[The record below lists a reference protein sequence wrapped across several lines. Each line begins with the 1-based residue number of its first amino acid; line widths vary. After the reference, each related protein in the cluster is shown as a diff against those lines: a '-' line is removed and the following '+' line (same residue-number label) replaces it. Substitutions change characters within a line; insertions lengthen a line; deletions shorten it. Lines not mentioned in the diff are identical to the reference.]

1 MWSSERE
8 TNWKCQVGFCVFG
21 SQPWQPVPTEAGTRE
36 AGEEEWGPPWEEGL
50 ACAQGTAP
58 RAQLPGA
65 ARLVLHWAADPC
77 CGGGGALSR
86 RLRWVAGLSPRSL
99 LKVQSL
105 CWPLSA
111 EPAQV
116 GSAALAVPGL
126 DSRGRWVHA
135 VPSLGTGP
143 GFSTGAGGERGL

>member
-1 MWSSERE
+1 M
-8 TNWKCQVGFCVFG
+8 
-21 SQPWQPVPTEAGTRE
+21 
-36 AGEEEWGPPWEEGL
+36 
-50 ACAQGTAP
+50 P
-58 RAQLPGA
+58 RAQHPEPSFQELPASSSTGLLTHA
-65 ARLVLHWAADPC
+65 V
-77 CGGGGALSR
+77 GGGALSR

-99 LKVQSL
+99 LKAQSL

>member
-77 CGGGGALSR
+77 CGGGGAEPPPPMGCRPFSALPPQGPEPVLATLCRTCAGGVSSTGSARLGQQGALGPRSSLSR
-86 RLRWVAGLSPRSL
+86 NWSRLLH
-99 LKVQSL
+99 
-105 CWPLSA
+105 
-111 EPAQV
+111 
-116 GSAALAVPGL
+116 
-126 DSRGRWVHA
+126 RGGW
-135 VPSLGTGP
+135 
-143 GFSTGAGGERGL
+143 